1 MPSRSTP
8 TALCLCLSL
17 GLLAATA
24 CRRNKVQA
32 APPPVPAAPPA
43 SSTAPQAQPA
53 ETPPESRPT
62 AAEPVL
68 IPAPAPASV
77 TPRSP
82 RPRAAN
88 APPPLPAEPAPA
100 KPAPPQISRR
110 LTPAEVTQYRRR
122 TQEEISAA
130 EKNIAA
136 AHGKIL
142 TPAQQDLLEKIRGF
156 LAQAREAM
164 QAGEWV
170 RAQNLAQKARV
181 LSVEL
186 ASLL

>member
-1 MPSRSTP
+1 
-8 TALCLCLSL
+8 
-17 GLLAATA
+17 
-24 CRRNKVQA
+24 
-32 APPPVPAAPPA
+32 
-43 SSTAPQAQPA
+43 
-53 ETPPESRPT
+53 
-62 AAEPVL
+62 
-68 IPAPAPASV
+68 
-77 TPRSP
+77 
-82 RPRAAN
+82 
-88 APPPLPAEPAPA
+88 
-100 KPAPPQISRR
+100 
-110 LTPAEVTQYRRR
+110 VTQYRRR